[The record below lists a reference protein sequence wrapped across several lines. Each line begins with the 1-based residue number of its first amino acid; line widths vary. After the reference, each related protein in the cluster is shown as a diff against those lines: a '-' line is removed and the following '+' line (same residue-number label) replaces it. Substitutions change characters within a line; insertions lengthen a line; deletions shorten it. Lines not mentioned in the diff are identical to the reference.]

1 MLFLWI
7 LKSPLLFIN
16 VWKECGFSKAKPDQT
31 TEYNCEGTHWSL
43 VVIDVK
49 NNMYYHMALLAPLNN
64 EQALMFSKN
73 INAILQTKTLCLKNK
88 ECQGPSDWVVQMS

>member
-1 MLFLWI
+1 ML
-7 LKSPLLFIN
+7 SIN

-31 TEYNCEGTHWSL
+31 TEYNCEGTPWSL

-49 NNMYYHMALLAPLNN
+49 KQHLLSHDFTCSN

-88 ECQGPSDWVVQMS
+88 ECQHPPD